1 MSPAHRRPDP
11 AEAKMHHRPGLQR
24 KVAFNLDWHGVLTS
38 QSQCARSGTLGRRFR
53 WPADIKSKRGERD
66 EADANRC
73 GHDRGCRVRDHPAA
87 AGYADLPGRN
97 VDPGDDAVPAASASA
112 AASAAPDDDL
122 PRRVERPGRNDV
134 PDPAA
139 ASAATAPRRRTGLS
153 LLRRG
158 RAGPSAFAG
167 SAPSIFGFGGLGELP
182 PDGFGELVARLQN
195 GVVGRPQ
202 RAGRGSC
209 QSCALNARTRV
220 SAVRRRHSQGR
231 RHVVVVVVI
240 MVRWNIAGLELDS
253 AETALKHDAG
263 VLIGRA

>member
-1 MSPAHRRPDP
+1 MSPAHRQPDP
-11 AEAKMHHRPGLQR
+11 AEAKKHHRPGLQR

-112 AASAAPDDDL
+112 AASAAADDDL
-122 PRRVERPGRNDV
+122 PRRVERAGRNDV

-167 SAPSIFGFGGLGELP
+167 SAPLNLRVRRARRAAAGWLRRACRSPPERRRRPPTTGRARKLP
-182 PDGFGELVARLQN
+182 KLC
-195 GVVGRPQ
+195 PQ
-202 RAGRGSC
+202 RAHASQRRSTPPFTGPSARRGHRGP
-209 QSCALNARTRV
+209 LEHRRPRTRF
-220 SAVRRRHSQGR
+220 R
-231 RHVVVVVVI
+231 
-240 MVRWNIAGLELDS
+240 
-253 AETALKHDAG
+253 
-263 VLIGRA
+263 